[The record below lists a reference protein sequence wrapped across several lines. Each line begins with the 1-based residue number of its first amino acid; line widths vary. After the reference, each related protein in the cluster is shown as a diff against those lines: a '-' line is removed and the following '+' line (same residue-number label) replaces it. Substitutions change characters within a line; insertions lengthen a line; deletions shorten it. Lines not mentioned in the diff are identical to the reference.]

1 MTLYM
6 LGRSSA
12 HSIDVSDSNDRQS
25 VRVKYNERGNV
36 LTSYVL
42 HGVSVVKRSAVE
54 GAGRRLCGKRIIKR
68 DVSGEEKPE
77 ALKLNVVGQISN
89 RFVETIV
96 TSVMKNTQVKI
107 TVYFGLTLHNN

>member
-1 MTLYM
+1 MTLYI
-6 LGRSSA
+6 LDRSNA

-25 VRVKYNERGNV
+25 VQVKFNERGNV

-54 GAGRRLCGKRIIKR
+54 GAGGRLCGKRIIKR
-68 DVSGEEKPE
+68 AVNGEEKPE
-77 ALKLNVVGQISN
+77 ALKLNVVGQVSN

-96 TSVMKNTQVKI
+96 TSVMKNTQVKN
-107 TVYFGLTLHNN
+107 TVYFGLTLYHN